1 MKNMRRFLMPW
12 LALLVGASLLAGCGG
27 GSWRQGGIAGT
38 KPYTVRGKTYYPL
51 ASARGFVEEGIA
63 SWYGE
68 KFHGKTTASGER
80 YNQNAMTAAHKLLPL
95 GSRVRVTHLGSG
107 RSVVVR
113 INDRGPFAGGRVI
126 DLSRGAAM
134 RLNMLREGTA
144 RVRVRS
150 LDAADKKRAAGRR

>member
-1 MKNMRRFLMPW
+1 M
-12 LALLVGASLLAGCGG
+12 
-27 GSWRQGGIAGT
+27 
-38 KPYTVRGKTYYPL
+38 RGKTYYPL

-113 INDRGPFAGGRVI
+113 INDRGPVAGGRAI